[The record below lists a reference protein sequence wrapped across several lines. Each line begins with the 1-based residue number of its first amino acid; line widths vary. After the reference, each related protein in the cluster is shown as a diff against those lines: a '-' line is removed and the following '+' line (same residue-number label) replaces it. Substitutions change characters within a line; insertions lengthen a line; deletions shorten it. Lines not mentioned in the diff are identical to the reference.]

1 MDLDFFCRSQKCPLM
16 QSWSPR
22 RTTLLKML
30 KPSIPGFPSAP
41 HCWPKMEPSL
51 PDATSNPALFG
62 LTICAERVALVKALS
77 EGVTEFTAIA
87 IVVPKKPWCP
97 PCGAC
102 RQLLWDY
109 AKNID
114 VVMAAENEQQTVS
127 LRELLPYAFD
137 NRFIL

>member
-1 MDLDFFCRSQKCPLM
+1 MSSYAELVAKAHNA
-16 QSWSPR
+16 
-22 RTTLLKML
+22 LKNAQAIY
-30 KPSIPGFPSAP
+30 SGFPVGA
-41 HCWPKMEPSL
+41 
-51 PDATSNPALFG
+51 ALLAKDGTIFTGCNVESSSFG